1 MPGTPRGNKARPDH
15 GTARIRSLALP
26 GLSRFAAARRSGRGI
41 RMRLSRRGAV
51 DPFIV
56 MDVMEA
62 ARAAEAAGRRIVHM
76 EVGQPGT
83 PAPAVARAALA
94 RAMEAGSLGYTV
106 ALGLPELRQGI
117 ARLYR
122 RWYGV
127 DLDPG
132 RVIVTPGSSG
142 AFTLAFTALFDAG
155 DRVGLGEP
163 GYPSY
168 RQILRA
174 LSLEPVGIPASAAN
188 RLQPAPADIP
198 EGLAGLIVASP
209 GNPSGTM
216 LDRPALAALIGQ
228 AAARGIA
235 FVSDEIYHGLHYDA
249 PAISALEISDEVYV
263 INSFSKYFSMTGWRI
278 GWMVVPEAHVRTVE
292 RLAQNLY
299 ICPPHAS
306 QVAALAAL
314 DATEELE
321 QNRAVYAE
329 NRRLMLERL
338 PGMGFGHI
346 APPDGAFYIYADV
359 SDLTQDSLAFA
370 AEILGGAGVAV
381 TPGLDFDPRRGAR
394 TLRFSYAR
402 GTAEITEGLDRLG
415 EFMARRGR

>member
-1 MPGTPRGNKARPDH
+1 M
-15 GTARIRSLALP
+15 
-26 GLSRFAAARRSGRGI
+26 
-41 RMRLSRRGAV
+41 MRVSRRGQV

-62 ARAAEAAGRRIVHM
+62 ARAAESAGRNIVHM

-83 PAPAVARAALA
+83 PAPAAARAALTV
-94 RAMEAGSLGYTV
+94 AMGQGALGYTV
-106 ALGLPELRQGI
+106 ALGMPELRAGI
-117 ARLYR
+117 AALYR
-122 RWYGV
+122 RWYGI
-127 DLDPG
+127 DLDPA
-132 RVIVTPGSSG
+132 RVVVTPGSSG
-142 AFTLAFTALFDAG
+142 AFLLAFTALFEAG

-174 LSLEPVGIPASAAN
+174 LSLEPVGVATSDAN
-188 RLQPAPADIP
+188 RLQPVPAD
-198 EGLAGLIVASP
+198 LAGVDMAGMIVASP

-216 LDRPALAALIGQ
+216 LSRAALGALI
-228 AAARGIA
+228 AHCAARDIA
-235 FVSDEIYHGLHYDA
+235 FVSDEIYHGLHYGA
-249 PAISALEISDEVYV
+249 PAVSALEISDEVYV

-278 GWMVVPEAHVRTVE
+278 GWMVVPQDHVRLIE
-292 RLAQNLY
+292 RLAQNMF

-314 DATEELE
+314 DCIGELE
-321 QNRAVYAE
+321 ANRAVYAE
-329 NRRLMLERL
+329 NRRLMLEGL
-338 PGMGFGHI
+338 PKAGFTRI

-359 SDLTQDSLAFA
+359 SDLTDDSLAFC
-370 AEILGGAGVAV
+370 AEILEGAGVAV

-402 GTAEITEGLDRLG
+402 ATAEIAEGLARLQA
-415 EFMARRGR
+415 FMAVRAKL